1 MSADDAARFCD
12 GFSECRQE
20 VLRFLSNSGAPQD
33 LASHVLNHLDR
44 CQALVME
51 QQRQRQ
57 LWQQQ
62 VQQHQQQLS
71 QQLQHLLQQRGS
83 VGMLVA
89 PAAHAAQALS
99 HAALLGHPAQLPGSI
114 LPPAMAANPQAVA
127 ALSDPA
133 VMSERSP
140 PPLVSPASD
149 SASRHA
155 AALSSVPTAFQTPTL
170 VKDGDVTSSA
180 RGGPAADPLRV
191 TMQPGSFRPSSAT
204 FALGVPPA
212 SAFSGSPSVAA
223 SAALNFPSAF
233 SDGSGGC
240 SSPRPDSSSGGF
252 VHRSQ
257 FGPSLNCSVRGSA
270 GGLSVML
277 SDMAL
282 AALGRSGPSTTRSPA
297 ASPTT
302 SDSDS
307 FASSRGSTPD
317 VGAPTTTSSWSL
329 WSPQSGASPGST
341 ASRGD
346 SWPPSHSLPAAR
358 ELFSRSNDVTHDDVV
373 PNGKDVAQKDAVPVP
388 GGNDVAQADAVP
400 DGNDDAH
407 DDVVPDQIDV
417 AQKDVSP
424 EQHDLAHNGFH
435 ASEQNDVAKKDVVPG
450 QNDVAKKDVAP
461 GQNDV
466 AKMEVVS
473 EQNGVPRD
481 FAPDQTGGP
490 LQDVVSRRQAHLGG
504 GNDVDMVN
512 DHDVWRPW

>member
-33 LASHVLNHLDR
+33 LASHVLRHLDR

-71 QQLQHLLQQRGS
+71 QQLQHLLQQRGG

-155 AALSSVPTAFQTPTL
+155 VALSAVPTAFQTPTL
-170 VKDGDVTSSA
+170 VKVGDVTSSA
-180 RGGPAADPLRV
+180 RGGPAVDPLRV
-191 TMQPGSFRPSSAT
+191 TMQPGSFRLSSAT
-204 FALGVPPA
+204 SATGVPPA
-212 SAFSGSPSVAA
+212 SAFSGSPSAAA
-223 SAALNFPSAF
+223 SAALNLPSAF
-233 SDGSGGC
+233 SDRSGGC
-240 SSPRPDSSSGGF
+240 SSSRSAGPVMLLDSSSGGS
-252 VHRSQ
+252 VHGSQ
-257 FGPSLNCSVRGSA
+257 RGPSLNCSVRGSA

-282 AALGRSGPSTTRSPA
+282 AALGRSGPSTTRSTA

-329 WSPQSGASPGST
+329 WSPQSGASPTST
-341 ASRGD
+341 ASRAD

-358 ELFSRSNDVTHDDVV
+358 ELFSRSNDVTHDDVAA
-373 PNGKDVAQKDAVPVP
+373 NGKDVAQKNAVPVP
-388 GGNDVAQADAVP
+388 GGDDVAQADAVP
-400 DGNDDAH
+400 DENDDAH
-407 DDVVPDQIDV
+407 DDVVPDQNDV
-417 AQKDVSP
+417 AQRDVSP
-424 EQHDLAHNGFH
+424 DQHDLVHNGFH

-450 QNDVAKKDVAP
+450 QNDVAK
-461 GQNDV
+461 
-466 AKMEVVS
+466 MEVVS
-473 EQNGVPRD
+473 EQNGVPKD
-481 FAPDQTGGP
+481 FAPDQTGGS

-504 GNDVDMVN
+504 GNDVDMVD